1 MQTMQKRLSTI
12 AMLAVMLGMPMAAQA
27 GTTGAEFQSFYTWIL
42 GVAQGYFGRAIS
54 IAAVVIGALLSV
66 AKGNPMPILVG
77 IGFAVFLSYGPTV
90 INGILT
96 ATI

>member
-1 MQTMQKRLSTI
+1 MQTMHKRLPII

-27 GTTGAEFQSFYTWIL
+27 GTTGAEFQTFYTWIL
-42 GVAQGYFGRAIS
+42 GIVQGYFGRAVA
-54 IAAVVIGALLSV
+54 IAAVAMGAIISV
-66 AKGNPMPILVG
+66 AKGNPIPILVG